1 MDESMPS
8 VDAGLPGA
16 EEAAPAASVLGLTD
30 GREKRLRP

>member
-8 VDAGLPGA
+8 DDAGLPRA
-16 EEAAPAASVLGLTD
+16 KEAAPAASVLGFAV